1 MRAVWIRMFRA
12 RVAAGACAVF
22 LTVIAFG
29 ARAQVRPSG
38 TGDNVPAQ
46 EATTDPLGRTTP
58 RGTVLGFLNAARKGE
73 NELARQYLNTRLSAK
88 AAEDLAQKLF
98 AVLDARLPPRL
109 DELSDVPEG
118 SRANPL
124 TPNLD
129 LVGTISGPRGDLDIT
144 VERVERGPTGAIWLF
159 SSRTLDSIPAQD
171 HEVMRSR
178 VDMALPRVLTT
189 TRVAGVRLFEWLAVL
204 LGIPIF
210 YFATVLLN
218 RVLTALIGVV
228 WRWVSKEPGPY
239 PRNVLPIPARLLLLS
254 LACGWLLSRVQ
265 LSLLLRQFWST
276 ASSLIAIV
284 AIVWLLILLSGEV
297 EQYLRRRLQRRDVA
311 AATLLLRLA
320 RRTVD
325 VLVIFAGLLATL
337 RLFAIDATPALAG
350 LGVGG
355 IAVALAAQKTLENV
369 IAGASLIFDQALRVG
384 DTLKMGE
391 VFGTVDQIGLRSTR
405 IRTLDRT
412 IVSIPNGQ
420 IANATLETISARDKF
435 WFHPVVTLRRET
447 TPDQLHDVV
456 NGIRRMLE
464 KDPSVDTESVRVR
477 FFRLGAFSLDVEVVA
492 YLFGRDWNHF
502 LEIQERLLFNVTEI
516 VSRAGSGIAIP
527 PQAMSVV
534 AAQQP
539 PPAGSTPAL

>member
-1 MRAVWIRMFRA
+1 M
-12 RVAAGACAVF
+12 
-22 LTVIAFG
+22 
-29 ARAQVRPSG
+29 
-38 TGDNVPAQ
+38 N
-46 EATTDPLGRTTP
+46 PLGRTTP

-98 AVLDARLPPRL
+98 VVLDARLPPRL
-109 DELSDVPEG
+109 DELSDAPEG

-124 TPNLD
+124 TPSLD
-129 LVGTISGPRGDLDIT
+129 LVGTISGPRGDLDIS
-144 VERVERGPTGAIWLF
+144 VERVERGQTGAIWLL

-171 HEVMRSR
+171 DEVMRSR
-178 VDMALPRVLTT
+178 GDVALPRVLTT
-189 TRVAGVRLFEWLAVL
+189 TRVAGVRLFEWLAFL

-218 RVLTALIGVV
+218 RVLTLLIGVV
-228 WRWVSKEPGPY
+228 WRWVSKEPGAF
-239 PRNVLPIPARLLLLS
+239 PRNVLPIPARLLLVS

-265 LSLLLRQFWST
+265 LSLLLRQFWSN
-276 ASSLIAIV
+276 ASSVIAIV
-284 AIVWLLILLSGEV
+284 AIAWLLILLSGEV

-325 VLVIFAGLLATL
+325 VLVIFAGLLATF

-369 IAGASLIFDQALRVG
+369 IAGASLIFDQAVRVG

-391 VFGTVDQIGLRSTR
+391 VFGTVDKIGLRSTR

-412 IVSIPNGQ
+412 IVTIPSTRPDRQRHPRNDFRSRQ
-420 IANATLETISARDKF
+420 VLVSSRRRAATRHHARPVARRHQR
-435 WFHPVVTLRRET
+435 HPPDAGRGPVGRHRIGAGPVLPARSVLPGRRGRRLSLRA
-447 TPDQLHDVV
+447 
-456 NGIRRMLE
+456 
-464 KDPSVDTESVRVR
+464 
-477 FFRLGAFSLDVEVVA
+477 RLG
-492 YLFGRDWNHF
+492 YRCWK
-502 LEIQERLLFNVTEI
+502 
-516 VSRAGSGIAIP
+516 SRNCCS
-527 PQAMSVV
+527 
-534 AAQQP
+534 
-539 PPAGSTPAL
+539 ST

>member
-1 MRAVWIRMFRA
+1 MRSVWIRMFR
-12 RVAAGACAVF
+12 VGIAAGACAVF

-29 ARAQVRPSG
+29 ARAQVRPPG
-38 TGDNVPAQ
+38 AGDNVPAQ

-88 AAEDLAQKLF
+88 AAEDLAQELF

-109 DELSDVPEG
+109 DELSDAPEG

-159 SSRTLDSIPAQD
+159 SSRTLDSIPEQYD
-171 HEVMRSR
+171 EVMRSWGD
-178 VDMALPRVLTT
+178 VALPRVLTT

-204 LGIPIF
+204 LGIPVF

-228 WRWVSKEPGPY
+228 WRWVSKEPGPF

-254 LACGWLLSRVQ
+254 LASGWLLSGVR

-297 EQYLRRRLQRRDVA
+297 EQYLRRRLQRADVA

-369 IAGASLIFDQALRVG
+369 IAGASLIFDQAVRVG

-435 WFHPVVTLRRET
+435 WFHPVVALRRDT
-447 TPDQLHDVV
+447 TPDQMHDVV

-464 KDPSVDTESVRVR
+464 KDSSVDTESVRVR

-492 YLFGRDWNHF
+492 YLFVRDWDHF

-527 PQAMSVV
+527 PQPMSVA

-539 PPAGSTPAL
+539 PAADFRPMG